1 MRTHFFNFNI
11 DLKKLAIRLKQ
22 LYANRRHKDN
32 NSDGN
37 GKVVK
42 FISFILIDVS
52 IVTPPIMR
60 GPNRGERRA
69 PYSKRA
75 RESVRRRIFESAM
88 NGGDWKQFAESNGV
102 KVETAR
108 DWISKGTPTL
118 KKSGGTNYCKITEDH
133 RDSIMEWIS
142 INPELS
148 LKELADMLLG
158 SFDVQ
163 VCYQTI

>member
-1 MRTHFFNFNI
+1 MR
-11 DLKKLAIRLKQ
+11 R
-22 LYANRRHKDN
+22 
-32 NSDGN
+32 
-37 GKVVK
+37 
-42 FISFILIDVS
+42 
-52 IVTPPIMR
+52 
-60 GPNRGERRA
+60 PNRGERRA